1 MYILGIIGKPGS
13 ECHDSSAALIKDGL
27 VVAAAEQERFS
38 RRKHAPG
45 EAPLD
50 AIAYCLDKEGI
61 SVDDVDYVAVSWEPE
76 GIHGE
81 VKGKHKEELLEKIL
95 PTNIFKYNAKRIRC
109 GYVNHHIT
117 HITAA
122 FYQSGFSDAACM
134 VIDGQ
139 GENEAITLAKVSKGN
154 LEVIKKFPIAYS
166 LGALYDAAAGYV
178 GLGFDVP
185 GKFMGLA
192 SYGIPNQKMPISF
205 DCDEGKFLIK
215 SDYFNEKNNF
225 YETRENYIK
234 YFEKNNYPYR
244 RASIGEIQASELMT
258 YSNFAASVQ
267 NSLDEMFINMAKY
280 LKSIVNTQ
288 NLILAGGVALNCTA
302 NGKLDRSKIFDN
314 IFVYPASND
323 AGCSVGAALEIA
335 RQRGIFDKNTSRR
348 IQNVYLGKSYANDD
362 VLVSIKNS
370 RLKVKYMEDSLL
382 TKTIAKDLNENK
394 IIGWFQSGFEFGPR
408 ALGARSLLAG
418 TVDRNITNRLN
429 RVKGRELWRPLSP
442 IILDKCYSDVFEDD
456 TPQNMSSFMLKT
468 CIVREEWRSK
478 VPAIVHVDDSSR
490 PQYLCQEDNE
500 LLYGLLQEYYDLTSI
515 PMIVNTSFN
524 THGRPIVNS
533 PREALIEFEKE
544 KGIDILVIGNYYI
557 ER

>member
-1 MYILGIIGKPGS
+1 MYILGIIGNPGS

-38 RRKHAPG
+38 RRKHAPR

-50 AIAYCLDKEGI
+50 AVAFCLDKEGI
-61 SVDDVDYVAVSWEPE
+61 CIDNVDYVAVSWEPE

-81 VKGKHKEELLEKIL
+81 VNGKEKEELLEKIL
-95 PTNIFKYNAKRIRC
+95 PTNIFKYDVSRIRC

-139 GENEAITLAKVSKGN
+139 GENEAITLAKVSRGK
-154 LEVIKKFPIAYS
+154 LEVIKRFPIAYS
-166 LGALYDAAAGYV
+166 LGAFYDAAAGYV

-192 SYGIPNQKMPISF
+192 SYGKPNQKIPIGF
-205 DCDEGKFLIK
+205 DFKHGEFVV
-215 SDYFNEKNNF
+215 SSEYFNEENDF
-225 YETRENYIK
+225 YETRENYMR
-234 YFEKNNYPYR
+234 YFEKNNYPFK
-244 RASIGEIQASELMT
+244 RASFGEIQASELMT

-267 NSLDEMFINMAKY
+267 NALDEMFINLAKY
-280 LKSIVNTQ
+280 LKSVVNTQ
-288 NLILAGGVALNCTA
+288 NLIIAGGVALNCTA
-302 NGKLDRSKIFDN
+302 NGKLDRSKIFEN
-314 IFVYPASND
+314 MFVYPASND

-335 RQRGIFDKNTSRR
+335 RERGMFDHNTPQR
-348 IQNVYLGKSYANDD
+348 IQNVYLGKSYTNED
-362 VLVSIKNS
+362 VLVCIKNS
-370 RLKVKYMEDSLL
+370 KFKYKFLEDSLL
-382 TKTIAKDLNENK
+382 TKMIARDLKENK
-394 IIGWFQSGFEFGPR
+394 IIGWFQFGFEFGPR
-408 ALGARSLLAG
+408 ALGARSLIAG
-418 TVDRNITNRLN
+418 TADRNITNRLN
-429 RVKGRELWRPLSP
+429 VVKGRELWRPLSP
-442 IILDKCYSDVFEDD
+442 IILDQYYSDVFEDD
-456 TPQNMSSFMLKT
+456 TPQNLSSFMLKT
-468 CIVREEWRSK
+468 CIVREKWRSK

-490 PQYLCQEDNE
+490 PQYLCQESNT
-500 LLYGLLQEYYDLTSI
+500 LLYKLLLEYYGLTGI

-524 THGRPIVNS
+524 THGKPIVNS

-544 KGIDILVIGNYYI
+544 KGIDVLVIGNYYI